1 MDFSDLLKKP
11 IAKKGPDLFLT
22 PPEHEGIKKMMAY
35 QIMNKVQIKDFE
47 RNLK

>member
-1 MDFSDLLKKP
+1 MGFNDLLKKP

-22 PPEHEGIKKMMAY
+22 PPEYEGMTKMMAY
-35 QIMNKVQIKDFE
+35 QIMNKFQIKDFE

>member
-1 MDFSDLLKKP
+1 MDFNDLLKKP

-22 PPEHEGIKKMMAY
+22 PPEYEGMTKKMAY
-35 QIMNKVQIKDFE
+35 QIMTKVQIKDFE

>member
-1 MDFSDLLKKP
+1 MGFNDLLKKP

-22 PPEHEGIKKMMAY
+22 PPEYEGMTKMMAS